1 MPPPKIDLHEL
12 QQQVAALSAKEHLL
26 EDRVRRL
33 QDKCAQQEV
42 TLTVLRRD
50 IVEKR
55 ARSRLSLRWAT
66 HQAAANKRLRAD
78 APSSVAELEEGS
90 RIEEEL
96 IAKHA
101 DELREPEELE
111 EEFAEKLN
119 GVEGLETGS
128 GAENSQATVDE
139 EQLWMSLEQATPVS
153 PV

>member
-1 MPPPKIDLHEL
+1 M
-12 QQQVAALSAKEHLL
+12 S
-26 EDRVRRL
+26 RR
-33 QDKCAQQEV
+33 AH
-42 TLTVLRRD
+42 
-50 IVEKR
+50 
-55 ARSRLSLRWAT
+55 SRLSLRWAT

-78 APSSVAELEEGS
+78 ASSSVAELEEGS

-111 EEFAEKLN
+111 EEFAEELN
-119 GVEGLETGS
+119 GVEGLETES

>member
-1 MPPPKIDLHEL
+1 MPPPKIDLHKL

-26 EDRVRRL
+26 ESRVRRL
-33 QDKCAQQEV
+33 QELCAKQEV
-42 TLTVLRRD
+42 TLTVLRGV
-50 IVEKR
+50 IVENR
-55 ARSRLSLRWAT
+55 ARSRGSLRWAT

-96 IAKHA
+96 IAKRA
-101 DELREPEELE
+101 ELREPEELE
-111 EEFAEKLN
+111 EEFAEELN
-119 GVEGLETGS
+119 GVEGLETAS